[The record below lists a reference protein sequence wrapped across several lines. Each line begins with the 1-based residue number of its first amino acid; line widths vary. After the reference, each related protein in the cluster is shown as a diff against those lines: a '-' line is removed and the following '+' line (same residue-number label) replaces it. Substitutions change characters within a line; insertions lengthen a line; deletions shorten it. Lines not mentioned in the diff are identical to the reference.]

1 MGRKLH
7 RKRLSKITLAVLTR
21 IKILTIMIYKITL
34 MMIDS
39 QP

>member
-7 RKRLSKITLAVLTR
+7 RKRLSKITLVVLTR
-21 IKILTIMIYKITL
+21 TKILAIMIYKITL